1 METKQRLEKLTN
13 AKKVLKEN
21 FVGLDNII
29 DDIIK
34 SITPWYVTPEV
45 INRPT
50 VISLWGMTG
59 TGKSS
64 VVKKLIELL
73 DLGEK
78 TISFDCGRE
87 SDGSTYGDSLTDKI
101 TDLLGND
108 EESLNKTSNDVVFI
122 FDEFQYART
131 LDENQCEITKPAL
144 RPIWNIIDDG
154 FINIYESRYSI
165 NAFQEFLDDSIA
177 FLKEDNKDKLIPM
190 VNGKITENDDIE
202 LIKKSTLGI
211 FHFNYKINSSRYLS
225 TPDIEE
231 SEEDSNSIDVFN
243 VISSYVL
250 KTIHKKLN
258 SSEAGYGDIVLSEL
272 RNTSTFNE
280 FIEILDKIRGIILAP
295 KVLNCTKSLVF
306 IIGNLDEAF
315 KVQENLDH
323 DGDADTFSDITS
335 KVSVTDI
342 KNALKER
349 FRAEQIAR
357 LGNNLIK
364 YPTLTKNNFE
374 EIINRELKRIFTEFE
389 KTTQVKI
396 NFDKS
401 IINLLYSESVCPT
414 QGVRPIFTT
423 INSLLTPILSE
434 IILYFDEKSFEEK
447 KVDLTTET
455 NNFKLSEININI
467 LYNSKDLKKYPIK
480 LQLGELREPQK
491 RKTRYICSVH
501 ESGHAIVMA
510 SVTGKLPTKI
520 VAVDTS
526 KGGSC
531 YTYDKERHSEIQ
543 SKRDIDN
550 DIKISLG
557 GYVAE
562 KIIFGENND
571 EITLLGSG
579 SDIQNIWN
587 TLSDAVIYNGYFKPI
602 VFSNYRTA
610 KTGNN
615 PEGLDM
621 MNEIAY
627 ADLVSGRYVTI
638 YEAISNT
645 VDLFTEEV
653 RKILNSETKLIANM
667 SLELAELGSMTEN
680 RFQYYIDTYGSDTL
694 KESIKKSK
702 DDLDYSKYKT
712 ILEKFL

>member
-1 METKQRLEKLTN
+1 MR
-13 AKKVLKEN
+13 
-21 FVGLDNII
+21 
-29 DDIIK
+29 
-34 SITPWYVTPEV
+34 
-45 INRPT
+45 R
-50 VISLWGMTG
+50 
-59 TGKSS
+59 
-64 VVKKLIELL
+64 
-73 DLGEK
+73 
-78 TISFDCGRE
+78 
-87 SDGSTYGDSLTDKI
+87 
-101 TDLLGND
+101 
-108 EESLNKTSNDVVFI
+108 
-122 FDEFQYART
+122 
-131 LDENQCEITKPAL
+131 
-144 RPIWNIIDDG
+144 IW
-154 FINIYESRYSI
+154 
-165 NAFQEFLDDSIA
+165 
-177 FLKEDNKDKLIPM
+177 
-190 VNGKITENDDIE
+190 
-202 LIKKSTLGI
+202 
-211 FHFNYKINSSRYLS
+211 
-225 TPDIEE
+225 E
-231 SEEDSNSIDVFN
+231 SEENSNSIDVFN
-243 VISSYVL
+243 IISPYVL

-272 RNTSTFNE
+272 KNASTFNE
-280 FIEILDKIRGIILAP
+280 FIEILNKIRGIILAP

-315 KVQENLDH
+315 KVQGNLDH

-389 KTTQVKI
+389 KTTQIKI
-396 NFDKS
+396 NFDKN

-455 NNFKLSEININI
+455 NNFKLSEIIINI

-571 EITLLGSG
+571 EITLLGSE
-579 SDIQNIWN
+579 SDIQNI
-587 TLSDAVIYNGYFKPI
+587 YFTPI
-602 VFSNYRTA
+602 IFSNSRTS

-621 MNEIAY
+621 MNESAY
-627 ADLVSGRYVTI
+627 VDLVSGKHITI

-645 VDLFTEEV
+645 VDSFTEEV
-653 RKILNSETKLIANM
+653 KKILNSETKLIANM

>member
-177 FLKEDNKDKLIPM
+177 FLKEDNNDKLIPM

-202 LIKKSTLGI
+202 LIKKSPLGI
-211 FHFNYKINSSRYLS
+211 FHFNSKIISSRYLN
-225 TPDIEE
+225 IEE
-231 SEEDSNSIDVFN
+231 NEEDSNSIDVVN
-243 VISSYVL
+243 TISPYVL

-280 FIEILDKIRGIILAP
+280 FIEILDKIRGIVLAP

-434 IILYFDEKSFEEK
+434 IILYFDEKSFEKK
-447 KVDLTTET
+447 KVDLATET

-587 TLSDAVIYNGYFKPI
+587 MLSDAVIYNGYFKPI